1 MKEDN
6 NITNWWEKDD
16 DDLNVNEEASEQVE
30 ETTEEAVE
38 EVEEVVEEEV
48 VEEEVEEE
56 VVEAV
61 SDHSGD
67 YELYGSDSDLVNHVA
82 NSIHDLGKTVTIRD
96 NHEDLSGGKVIILC
110 GDNWDAFAHALKVN
124 ESSKS
129 LVIQFQHDMEH
140 KAAETGFTTGAH
152 VIPYTLGENKT
163 KVAKKALHRL

>member
-16 DDLNVNEEASEQVE
+16 DNLNVNEEASEQVE

-48 VEEEVEEE
+48 EEEVA
-56 VVEAV
+56 EAV

-67 YELYGSDSDLVNHVA
+67 YELHGSDSDLVNHVA
-82 NSIHDLGKTVTIRD
+82 NLIHELGKTVTNRD
-96 NHEDLSGGKVIILC
+96 NHEDLTGGKVIILC
-110 GDNWDAFAHALKVN
+110 GDNWAAIVHALEVN
-124 ESSKS
+124 QSSNS

-152 VIPYTLGENKT
+152 VILYTQGENKA
-163 KVAKKALHRL
+163 KVAKRASHRL

>member
-16 DDLNVNEEASEQVE
+16 DNLNVNEEASEQVE

-48 VEEEVEEE
+48 EEEVA
-56 VVEAV
+56 EAV

-67 YELYGSDSDLVNHVA
+67 YELHGSDSDLVNHVA
-82 NSIHDLGKTVTIRD
+82 NLIHELGKTVTIRD
-96 NHEDLSGGKVIILC
+96 NHEDLTGGKVIILC
-110 GDNWDAFAHALKVN
+110 GDNWDAFVHALEVN
-124 ESSKS
+124 QSSNS

-152 VIPYTLGENKT
+152 VILYTQGENKA
-163 KVAKKALHRL
+163 KVAKRASHRL

>member
-48 VEEEVEEE
+48 EEEVA
-56 VVEAV
+56 EAV

-67 YELYGSDSDLVNHVA
+67 YELHGSDSDLVNHVA
-82 NSIHDLGKTVTIRD
+82 NLIHDLGKTVTIRD
-96 NHEDLSGGKVIILC
+96 NHEDLTGGKVIILC
-110 GDNWDAFAHALKVN
+110 GDGWDAFTHALKVN
-124 ESSKS
+124 ESSRS

-140 KAAETGFTTGAH
+140 KAVETGFRTGAH
-152 VIPYTLGENKT
+152 VIPYTQGENKS
-163 KVAKKALHRL
+163 KVAKKASHRL

>member
-16 DDLNVNEEASEQVE
+16 DNLNVNEEASEQVE

-48 VEEEVEEE
+48 EEE

-67 YELYGSDSDLVNHVA
+67 YELHGSDSDLVNHVA

-96 NHEDLSGGKVIILC
+96 NHEDLTGGKVIILC
-110 GDNWDAFAHALKVN
+110 GDNWDAFVHALEVN
-124 ESSKS
+124 QSSNS

-152 VIPYTLGENKT
+152 VILYTQGENKA
-163 KVAKKALHRL
+163 KVAKRASHRL

>member
-16 DDLNVNEEASEQVE
+16 DNLNVNEEASEQVE

-48 VEEEVEEE
+48 EEEVA
-56 VVEAV
+56 EAV
-61 SDHSGD
+61 SDNSGD
-67 YELYGSDSDLVNHVA
+67 YELHGSDSDLVNHVA
-82 NSIHDLGKTVTIRD
+82 NLIHELGKTVTIRD
-96 NHEDLSGGKVIILC
+96 NHEDLTGGKVIILC
-110 GDNWDAFAHALKVN
+110 GDNWDAFVHALEVN
-124 ESSKS
+124 QSSNS

-152 VIPYTLGENKT
+152 VILYTQGENKP
-163 KVAKKALHRL
+163 KVAKRASHRL

>member
-48 VEEEVEEE
+48 EEEVA
-56 VVEAV
+56 EAV

-67 YELYGSDSDLVNHVA
+67 YELHGSDSDLVNHVA
-82 NSIHDLGKTVTIRD
+82 NLIHDLGKTVTIRD
-96 NHEDLSGGKVIILC
+96 NHEDLTGGKVIILC
-110 GDNWDAFAHALKVN
+110 GDNWDAFVHALEVN
-124 ESSKS
+124 QSSNS

-152 VIPYTLGENKT
+152 VIPYTQGENKA
-163 KVAKKALHRL
+163 KVAKKASHRL

>member
-30 ETTEEAVE
+30 ETTEEAIE
-38 EVEEVVEEEV
+38 EVEEVVEEEI
-48 VEEEVEEE
+48 EEE

-67 YELYGSDSDLVNHVA
+67 YELHGSDSDLVNHVA
-82 NSIHDLGKTVTIRD
+82 NLIHGLGKTVTIRD

-110 GDNWDAFAHALKVN
+110 GDNWDAFVHALKVN
-124 ESSKS
+124 EASSS
-129 LVIQFQHDMEH
+129 LVIQFQHDVEH
-140 KAAETGFTTGAH
+140 KAVETGFRTGAH
-152 VIPYTLGENKT
+152 VIPYTLGENKAKT
-163 KVAKKALHRL
+163 AKKALHRL

>member
-48 VEEEVEEE
+48 EEEVA
-56 VVEAV
+56 EAV

-67 YELYGSDSDLVNHVA
+67 YELHGSDSDLVNHVA
-82 NSIHDLGKTVTIRD
+82 NLIHDLGKTVTIRD
-96 NHEDLSGGKVIILC
+96 NHEDLTGGKVIILC
-110 GDNWDAFAHALKVN
+110 GDNWDAFVHALKVN
-124 ESSKS
+124 ESSRS

-140 KAAETGFTTGAH
+140 KAVETGFRTGAH
-152 VIPYTLGENKT
+152 VIPYTQGENKS
-163 KVAKKALHRL
+163 KVAKKASHRL

>member
-16 DDLNVNEEASEQVE
+16 DNLNVNEEASEQVE

-38 EVEEVVEEEV
+38 EVEEVVEVE
-48 VEEEVEEE
+48 EEEVEEE
-56 VVEAV
+56 VAEAV

-67 YELYGSDSDLVNHVA
+67 YELHGSDSDLVNHVA
-82 NSIHDLGKTVTIRD
+82 NLIHELGKTVTIRD
-96 NHEDLSGGKVIILC
+96 NHEDLTGGKVIILC
-110 GDNWDAFAHALKVN
+110 GDNWDAFVHALEVN
-124 ESSKS
+124 QSSNS

-152 VIPYTLGENKT
+152 VILYTQGENKA
-163 KVAKKALHRL
+163 KVAKRASHRL

>member
-16 DDLNVNEEASEQVE
+16 DNLNVNEEASEQVE

-48 VEEEVEEE
+48 EEEVA
-56 VVEAV
+56 EAV

-67 YELYGSDSDLVNHVA
+67 YELHGSDSDLVNHVA

-152 VIPYTLGENKT
+152 VILYTQGENKA
-163 KVAKKALHRL
+163 KVAKRASHRL

>member
-16 DDLNVNEEASEQVE
+16 DDLNVNEEASEQLE

-48 VEEEVEEE
+48 EEEVA
-56 VVEAV
+56 EAV

-67 YELYGSDSDLVNHVA
+67 YELHGSDSDLVNHVA

-96 NHEDLSGGKVIILC
+96 NHEDLTGGKVIIHC
-110 GDNWDAFAHALKVN
+110 GDNWDAFVHALEVN
-124 ESSKS
+124 QSSNS

>member
-16 DDLNVNEEASEQVE
+16 DNLNVNEEASEQVE

-48 VEEEVEEE
+48 EEEVA
-56 VVEAV
+56 EAV

-67 YELYGSDSDLVNHVA
+67 YELHGSDSDLVNHVA
-82 NSIHDLGKTVTIRD
+82 NLIHELGKTVTIRD
-96 NHEDLSGGKVIILC
+96 NHEDLTGGKVIILC
-110 GDNWDAFAHALKVN
+110 GDNWDAFVHALEVN
-124 ESSKS
+124 QSSNS

-152 VIPYTLGENKT
+152 VILYTQGENKA
-163 KVAKKALHRL
+163 KVAKKASHRL

>member
-16 DDLNVNEEASEQVE
+16 DNLNVNEEASEQVE

-48 VEEEVEEE
+48 EEEVA
-56 VVEAV
+56 EAV

-67 YELYGSDSDLVNHVA
+67 YELHGSDSDLVNHVA
-82 NSIHDLGKTVTIRD
+82 NLIHELGKTVTIRD
-96 NHEDLSGGKVIILC
+96 NHEDLTGGKVIILC
-110 GDNWDAFAHALKVN
+110 GDNWDAFVHALEVN
-124 ESSKS
+124 QSSNS

-152 VIPYTLGENKT
+152 VILYTQGENKAN
-163 KVAKKALHRL
+163 VAKRASHRL

>member
-30 ETTEEAVE
+30 ETTEEAIE

-48 VEEEVEEE
+48 EEVA
-56 VVEAV
+56 EAV

-67 YELYGSDSDLVNHVA
+67 YELHGSDSDLVNHVA
-82 NSIHDLGKTVTIRD
+82 NLIHDLGKTVTIRD
-96 NHEDLSGGKVIILC
+96 NHEDLTGGKVIILC

-124 ESSKS
+124 ESSRS

-140 KAAETGFTTGAH
+140 KAVETGFSTGAH
-152 VIPYTLGENKT
+152 VIPYTQGENKS
-163 KVAKKALHRL
+163 KVAKKASHRL

>member
-16 DDLNVNEEASEQVE
+16 DNLNVNEEASEQVE

-48 VEEEVEEE
+48 EEEVA
-56 VVEAV
+56 EAV

-67 YELYGSDSDLVNHVA
+67 YELHGSDSDLVNHVA
-82 NSIHDLGKTVTIRD
+82 NLIHELGKTVTIRE
-96 NHEDLSGGKVIILC
+96 NHEDLTGGKVIILC
-110 GDNWDAFAHALKVN
+110 GDNWDAFLHALDVN
-124 ESSKS
+124 QSSNS

-152 VIPYTLGENKT
+152 VILYTQGENKA
-163 KVAKKALHRL
+163 KVAKRASHRL

>member
-48 VEEEVEEE
+48 EEEVA
-56 VVEAV
+56 EAV

-67 YELYGSDSDLVNHVA
+67 YELHGSDSDLVNHVA
-82 NSIHDLGKTVTIRD
+82 NLIHELGKTVTIRD
-96 NHEDLSGGKVIILC
+96 NHEDLTGGKVIILC
-110 GDNWDAFAHALKVN
+110 GDNWDAFVHALEVN
-124 ESSKS
+124 QSSNS

-152 VIPYTLGENKT
+152 VILYTQGENKA
-163 KVAKKALHRL
+163 KVAKRASHRL

>member
-16 DDLNVNEEASEQVE
+16 DNLNVNEEASEQVE

-48 VEEEVEEE
+48 EEEVA
-56 VVEAV
+56 EAV
-61 SDHSGD
+61 SDNSGD
-67 YELYGSDSDLVNHVA
+67 YELHGSDSDLVNHVA
-82 NSIHDLGKTVTIRD
+82 NLIHELGKTVTIRD
-96 NHEDLSGGKVIILC
+96 NHEDLTGGKVIILC
-110 GDNWDAFAHALKVN
+110 GDNWDAFVHALEVN
-124 ESSKS
+124 QSSNS

-152 VIPYTLGENKT
+152 VILYTQGENKA
-163 KVAKKALHRL
+163 KVAKKTSHRL

>member
-16 DDLNVNEEASEQVE
+16 DNLNVNEEASEQVE

-48 VEEEVEEE
+48 EEEVA
-56 VVEAV
+56 EAV

-67 YELYGSDSDLVNHVA
+67 YELHGSDSDLVNHVA

-96 NHEDLSGGKVIILC
+96 NHEDLTGGKVIILC
-110 GDNWDAFAHALKVN
+110 GDNWDAFVHALEVN
-124 ESSKS
+124 QSSNS

-152 VIPYTLGENKT
+152 VILYTQGENKA
-163 KVAKKALHRL
+163 KVAKRASHRL